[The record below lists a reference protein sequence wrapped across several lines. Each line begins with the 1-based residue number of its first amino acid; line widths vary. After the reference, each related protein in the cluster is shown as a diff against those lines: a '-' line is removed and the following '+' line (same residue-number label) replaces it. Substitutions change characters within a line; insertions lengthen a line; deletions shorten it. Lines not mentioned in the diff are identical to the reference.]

1 MKCGTFETVEALE
14 RRKMRHGQRAHPGN
28 EHAGTN
34 AYSISC
40 RGVPDSFRFIPNS
53 FLKAS
58 IEAEVRREPV
68 MLDTSLEVG
77 VDFLLA
83 RIHAGPFRGRS
94 EGERVKVGRNIAG
107 AAGVTI
113 FPPGAADVR
122 ALFDDQKRIHAG
134 FKKLD
139 AHAET
144 GKTGAD
150 DEDVDIDDGGVCRWR
165 GGLRHAR
172 GVTFFAPSPRG
183 TPGRGNTAPSRRQMG
198 GSGNPGG
205 ASRPCWG

>member
-1 MKCGTFETVEALE
+1 MKRRAFETVEALE
-14 RRKMRHGQRAHPGN
+14 LRKMRHVQRAHPGN
-28 EHAGTN
+28 EHAGINPHST
-34 AYSISC
+34 C
-40 RGVPDSFRFIPNS
+40 RRVPDSFRFIPNS

-68 MLDTSLEVG
+68 TLDAALQVV

-83 RIHAGPFRGRS
+83 RIHAGPFCGRS

-122 ALFDDQKRIHAG
+122 ALFDDEKRIHG
-134 FKKLD
+134 SFKKLD
-139 AHAET
+139 AHAKT

-150 DEDVDIDDGGVCRWR
+150 DEDVDIGDGGVCRWR
-165 GGLRHAR
+165 GGLGHAR
-172 GVTFFAPSPRG
+172 VVTSLPDSA
-183 TPGRGNTAPSRRQMG
+183 
-198 GSGNPGG
+198 G
-205 ASRPCWG
+205 AT

>member
-1 MKCGTFETVEALE
+1 MKRWTLEIVEALE
-14 RRKMRHGQRAHPGN
+14 LRKVRYVQRAHPGN

-34 AYSISC
+34 ADSISC
-40 RGVPDSFRFIPNS
+40 LGVPDSFRFIPNS

-68 MLDTSLEVG
+68 MLDTSLEIG

-94 EGERVKVGRNIAG
+94 EGERVKVGRNIAS

-122 ALFDDQKRIHAG
+122 ALFDDEKRIHAS

-139 AHAET
+139 AHAKT
-144 GKTGAD
+144 GKTCAD
-150 DEDVDIDDGGVCRWR
+150 DADVDIGDGGACRWK
-165 GGLRHAR
+165 GGLGHAR
-172 GVTFFAPSPRG
+172 VVTSLPASP
-183 TPGRGNTAPSRRQMG
+183 
-198 GSGNPGG
+198 G
-205 ASRPCWG
+205 AT